1 MCRCLLTQVAAV
13 REFERQKR
21 APGLACGFM
30 EIDLPAPPYYHGGPV
45 GRARFKVQPEDF
57 IVEEL
62 LGFEPSGV
70 GEHCLVWVEK
80 RDLDSNAAG
89 ARLADAL
96 GLRRRLVSHCGLKDR
111 HAVTRQW
118 FSLHMPGQPS
128 PEPAAL
134 ASEGLRVLRITRN
147 SRKLRRGIHFGN
159 RFTIR
164 LRDPGFDLA
173 SAQQRWQKIADKG
186 VPNYFGEQ
194 RFGHEGRNVEKAL
207 AMFRG
212 EFTPGDRLLRG
223 LLLSSA
229 RSHLFNAVVA
239 ERMTRGLWDQALK
252 GEVYG
257 FPDNGTILLI
267 NNQRGDEPQRFA
279 EGKLELTAPLW
290 GSGELHS
297 AGEVRA
303 LEQEVASRFPELTAG
318 LEAAGLRQERRVIRL
333 RPTHPSLVA
342 LSDGDLQITF
352 DLPRGTYATTV
363 LREMAELVE
372 P

>member
-1 MCRCLLTQVAAV
+1 MLIDSHEPLT
-13 REFERQKR
+13 R
-21 APGLACGFM
+21 
-30 EIDLPAPPYYHGGPV
+30 HGGPL
-45 GRARFKVQPEDF
+45 GRARFKTQPEDF

-80 RDLDSNAAG
+80 RDLDSNEAS

-134 ASEGLRVLRITRN
+134 ESEGLRVLRITRN
-147 SRKLRRGIHFGN
+147 TRKLRRGIHFGN

-164 LRDPGFDLA
+164 LREPLFDFA
-173 SAQQRWQKIADKG
+173 SAEQRWQQIVTDG

-207 AMFRG
+207 TMFRG

-223 LLLSSA
+223 LLLSSV

-239 ERMTRGLWDQALK
+239 ERMAHGTWNQVLP

-290 GSGELHS
+290 GCGELHT
-297 AGEVRA
+297 ADAVRA
-303 LEQEVASRFPELTAG
+303 LELEIASRFPELTVG
-318 LEAAGLRQERRVIRL
+318 LEAAGLRQERRVMRL
-333 RPTHPSLVA
+333 RPINPSLVA
-342 LSDGDLQITF
+342 LPDGDLKLTF

-363 LREMAELVE
+363 LRELAELVE
-372 P
+372 PTQGS

>member
-1 MCRCLLTQVAAV
+1 MNRDSL
-13 REFERQKR
+13 
-21 APGLACGFM
+21 
-30 EIDLPAPPYYHGGPV
+30 APPFRHGGPL
-45 GRARFKVQPEDF
+45 GRARFKVRPEDF
-57 IVEEL
+57 VVEEL
-62 LGFEPSGV
+62 LGFEPSGE

-80 RDLDSNAAG
+80 RDLDSNTAG

-118 FSLHMPGQPS
+118 FSLHMPGQAS

-134 ASEGLRVLRITRN
+134 ESEGLRVLRITRN
-147 SRKLRRGIHFGN
+147 TRKLRRGIHFGN

-164 LRDPGFDLA
+164 LREPSFNFA
-173 SAQQRWQKIADKG
+173 SAQQRWQQIVSEG
-186 VPNYFGEQ
+186 VPNLFGEQ

-223 LLLSSA
+223 LLLSSV
-229 RSHLFNAVVA
+229 RSHLFNAVIA
-239 ERMTRGLWDQALK
+239 ERMMRGIWDQPLA

-257 FPDNGTILLI
+257 FPDNNTLLLI
-267 NNQRGDEPQRFA
+267 PNQRGDEAQRFA
-279 EGKLELTAPLW
+279 EGKVELTAPLW

-297 AGEVRA
+297 ADAVQA
-303 LEQEVASRFPELTAG
+303 LEMEVASSFPELTAG
-318 LEAAGLRQERRVIRL
+318 LEAAGLRQERRVMRL
-333 RPTHPSLVA
+333 RPINPA
-342 LSDGDLQITF
+342 LIALPDGDLQFTF

-363 LREMAELVE
+363 LRELAELE
-372 P
+372 ETRETP

>member
-1 MCRCLLTQVAAV
+1 
-13 REFERQKR
+13 
-21 APGLACGFM
+21 M
-30 EIDLPAPPYYHGGPV
+30 ETNAYLHGGPL
-45 GRARFKVQPEDF
+45 GSARFKSCPEDF
-57 IVEEL
+57 VVEEL

-80 RDLDSNAAG
+80 RDLDSNTAG
-89 ARLADAL
+89 TRLADAL

-134 ASEGLRVLRITRN
+134 ESEGLRVLRITRN
-147 SRKLRRGIHFGN
+147 TRKLRRGIHFGN

-164 LRDPGFDLA
+164 LRKPGFNLA
-173 SAQQRWQKIADKG
+173 AAQQRWQKIADEG
-186 VPNYFGEQ
+186 VPNFFGDQ

-212 EFTPGDRLLRG
+212 EFTPADRLLRG
-223 LLLSSA
+223 LLLSSV
-229 RSHLFNAVVA
+229 RSFLFNAVIEV
-239 ERMTRGLWDQALK
+239 RMTRGLWNQALP

-290 GSGELHS
+290 GCGELHTS
-297 AGEVRA
+297 DEVRA
-303 LEQEVASRFPELTAG
+303 LEQEVASRFLEHTAG
-318 LEAAGLRQERRVIRL
+318 LEAAGLRQERRVMRL
-333 RPTHPSLVA
+333 RPIHPA
-342 LSDGDLQITF
+342 LIALPGGDLQLTF
-352 DLPRGTYATTV
+352 DLPRGTYATTI
-363 LREMAELVE
+363 LRELAELE
-372 P
+372 ESRETP

>member
-1 MCRCLLTQVAAV
+1 
-13 REFERQKR
+13 
-21 APGLACGFM
+21 M
-30 EIDLPAPPYYHGGPV
+30 EIDLPAPPYYHGGPL

-57 IVEEL
+57 VVEEL
-62 LGFEPSGV
+62 LGFEPSGM

-80 RDLDSNAAG
+80 RDLDSNEAG

-134 ASEGLRVLRITRN
+134 ESEGLRVLRITRN

-164 LRDPGFDLA
+164 LREPSFDFA
-173 SAQQRWQKIADKG
+173 AAQCRWQTITKEG

-194 RFGHEGRNVEKAL
+194 RFGNEGRNVEKAL

-229 RSHLFNAVVA
+229 RSFLFNAVVE
-239 ERMTRGLWDQALK
+239 ERIEKGLWEYVLP

-267 NNQRGDEPQRFA
+267 NNQRGDEEQRFRQ
-279 EGKLELTAPLW
+279 GKLELTAPLW
-290 GSGELHS
+290 GCGELHS
-297 AGEVRA
+297 AGEVR
-303 LEQEVASRFPELTAG
+303 LREQQVASLYPELTAG

-333 RPTHPSLVA
+333 RPINPSLIA
-342 LSDGDLQITF
+342 LPDGDFQLRF

-363 LREMAELVE
+363 LRELAELVE